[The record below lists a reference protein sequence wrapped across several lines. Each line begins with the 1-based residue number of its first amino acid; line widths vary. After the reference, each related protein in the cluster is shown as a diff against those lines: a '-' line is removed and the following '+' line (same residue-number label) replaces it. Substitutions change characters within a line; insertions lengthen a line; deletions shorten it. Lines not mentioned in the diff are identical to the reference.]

1 MHRYACIIIKTFVT
15 RPAGAIRWGFHDVH
29 KGLEALRLSE
39 TEAEVFTMTRNQRGV
54 FLSII
59 VTILILFAIGTAH
72 VWNIASAYE
81 SEYRE
86 THMEVTT

>member
-1 MHRYACIIIKTFVT
+1 MMDT
-15 RPAGAIRWGFHDVH
+15 
-29 KGLEALRLSE
+29 KGQTLRLSE
-39 TEAEVFTMTRNQRGV
+39 TEAEVTTMTKRQRGI

-59 VTILILFAIGTAH
+59 TAMLILFAIGTAH

-81 SEYRE
+81 SEYKE

>member
-1 MHRYACIIIKTFVT
+1 MMDT
-15 RPAGAIRWGFHDVH
+15 
-29 KGLEALRLSE
+29 KGQTLRLSE
-39 TEAEVFTMTRNQRGV
+39 TEAEVFTMTKRQRGI

-59 VTILILFAIGTAH
+59 TTMLILFAIGTAY

-86 THMEVTT
+86 AHMEVTE

>member
-1 MHRYACIIIKTFVT
+1 MLDT
-15 RPAGAIRWGFHDVH
+15 
-29 KGLEALRLSE
+29 KGQTLRLSE
-39 TEAEVFTMTRNQRGV
+39 TEAEVTTMTKRQRGI

-59 VTILILFAIGTAH
+59 TAMLILFAIGTAH

-81 SEYRE
+81 SEYKE

>member
-1 MHRYACIIIKTFVT
+1 MMDT
-15 RPAGAIRWGFHDVH
+15 
-29 KGLEALRLSE
+29 KGQTLRLSE
-39 TEAEVFTMTRNQRGV
+39 TEAEVFTMTKRQREI

-59 VTILILFAIGTAH
+59 TTMLILFAIGTAY

-86 THMEVTT
+86 THMEATT

>member
-1 MHRYACIIIKTFVT
+1 MMGT
-15 RPAGAIRWGFHDVH
+15 
-29 KGLEALRLSE
+29 KGQTLRLSE
-39 TEAEVFTMTRNQRGV
+39 TEAEVTTMTKRQRGI

-59 VTILILFAIGTAH
+59 TAMLILFAIGTAY

-86 THMEVTT
+86 THMEATT

>member
-1 MHRYACIIIKTFVT
+1 MMDT
-15 RPAGAIRWGFHDVH
+15 
-29 KGLEALRLSE
+29 KGQTLRLSE
-39 TEAEVFTMTRNQRGV
+39 TEAEVFTMTKRQRGI

-59 VTILILFAIGTAH
+59 TTMLILFAIGTAH

>member
-1 MHRYACIIIKTFVT
+1 MMDT
-15 RPAGAIRWGFHDVH
+15 
-29 KGLEALRLSE
+29 KGQTLRLSE
-39 TEAEVFTMTRNQRGV
+39 AEAEVFTMTKKQRGI

-59 VTILILFAIGTAH
+59 ATTLILFAIGTAY

-86 THMEVTT
+86 THMEATT

>member
-1 MHRYACIIIKTFVT
+1 MGT
-15 RPAGAIRWGFHDVH
+15 
-29 KGLEALRLSE
+29 KGQTLRLSE
-39 TEAEVFTMTRNQRGV
+39 TEAEVTTMTKRQRGI

-59 VTILILFAIGTAH
+59 TAMLILFAIGTAY

-86 THMEVTT
+86 THMEATT

>member
-1 MHRYACIIIKTFVT
+1 MMGTEGQT
-15 RPAGAIRWGFHDVH
+15 
-29 KGLEALRLSE
+29 LRLSE
-39 TEAEVFTMTRNQRGV
+39 TEAEVTTMTKRQRGI

-59 VTILILFAIGTAH
+59 TAMLILFAIGTAH

-81 SEYRE
+81 SEYKE

>member
-1 MHRYACIIIKTFVT
+1 MMGT
-15 RPAGAIRWGFHDVH
+15 
-29 KGLEALRLSE
+29 KGQTLRLSE
-39 TEAEVFTMTRNQRGV
+39 TEAEVFTMTKRQRGI

-59 VTILILFAIGTAH
+59 TTMLILFAIGTAY

-86 THMEVTT
+86 THMEVTE

>member
-1 MHRYACIIIKTFVT
+1 MGTIGQT
-15 RPAGAIRWGFHDVH
+15 
-29 KGLEALRLSE
+29 LRLSE
-39 TEAEVFTMTRNQRGV
+39 TKAEVTTMTKRQREI

-59 VTILILFAIGTAH
+59 ATILILFAIGMAY

-86 THMEVTT
+86 THMEATT

>member
-1 MHRYACIIIKTFVT
+1 MMGT
-15 RPAGAIRWGFHDVH
+15 
-29 KGLEALRLSE
+29 KGQTLRLSE
-39 TEAEVFTMTRNQRGV
+39 TEAEVTTMTKRQRGI

-59 VTILILFAIGTAH
+59 TAILILFAIGTAH

-81 SEYRE
+81 SEYKE

>member
-1 MHRYACIIIKTFVT
+1 MMDT
-15 RPAGAIRWGFHDVH
+15 
-29 KGLEALRLSE
+29 KGQTLRLSE
-39 TEAEVFTMTRNQRGV
+39 TEAEVFTMTKRQRGI

-59 VTILILFAIGTAH
+59 TTMLILFAIGTAY

-86 THMEVTT
+86 ARMEVTE